1 MQISVYSRRLIAV
14 AADVEDSIVLWTAS
28 RSFMV
33 GSVLINCV
41 TVMKFLR
48 QDT

>member
-1 MQISVYSRRLIAV
+1 M
-14 AADVEDSIVLWTAS
+14 AANIEDSVVLWTAS
-28 RSFMV
+28 RSFVV

>member
-1 MQISVYSRRLIAV
+1 MSAN
-14 AADVEDSIVLWTAS
+14 VEDSVVLRTAS
-28 RSFMV
+28 RSFVV